1 MIIVWKGKKD
11 KRIELKGENVKATL
25 HLVPNQELSINDSL
39 WKIMEKKMSDDLFCK
54 RLVLVLEK

>member
-54 RLVLVLEK
+54 RLNK